1 MKNLKLLVSTI
12 LLSMTF
18 VATPVF
24 SKEAT
29 IVKTKVQKKEVKNI
43 SNKKAEDVLAIYK
56 KADKNT
62 VFIDVREPSELQE
75 GVIPNATSIPLGSL
89 NTAMTKLDKNK
100 SYVLVCRS
108 GRRSSK
114 AMQLMEEAGFKKL
127 TNLDGGML
135 DWYKKGYPLKK

>member
-1 MKNLKLLVSTI
+1 MKNLKFLVSTI
-12 LLSMTF
+12 LISMTF
-18 VATPVF
+18 VAIPVL
-24 SKEAT
+24 SKEVT
-29 IVKTKVQKKEVKNI
+29 ITKTKVQKKEVKNI

-89 NTAMTKLDKNK
+89 NTAMIKLDKKK

-114 AMQLMEEAGFKKL
+114 AMQIMEDAGFKKL